1 MVDLETQLT
10 DTGDNYVNDPG
21 FEFAWACKAAE
32 RASVHMNL
40 IMAVDTKNL
49 KLTKDQKEIYE
60 KFRER
65 FPDMNVE
72 FVSFCVENLM
82 IIA

>member
-1 MVDLETQLT
+1 MADLVTQLT
-10 DTGDNYVNDPG
+10 DTADNYVNDPG

-32 RASVHMNL
+32 RAGVHMNL
-40 IMAVDTKNL
+40 ILAVDTKKL
-49 KLTKDQKEIYE
+49 QLTKDQPEVYE

-72 FVSFCVENLM
+72 SVSGFD
-82 IIA
+82 I